1 MKTKTIILSVV
12 IVIALAIG
20 ITAYAHGPG
29 GGTRGGYG
37 MGGNGYGMMG
47 GAGMM
52 GAGGM
57 MGGYGAGQGM
67 MSGYGAG
74 QGMMDWYG
82 RSDRNQY
89 GRDTWDRDRRSPRD
103 YRQAR
108 PNSRSEIESL
118 QNQIQEKRKELS
130 SLFRSDNADKA
141 LMEKKI
147 EELED
152 LERYLDQKIS
162 SRDTQR

>member
-20 ITAYAHGPG
+20 ITAYAQGPG
-29 GGTRGGYG
+29 GGSRGGYG
-37 MGGNGYGMMG
+37 MGGNGY
-47 GAGMM
+47 GMM

-67 MSGYGAG
+67 MDY
-74 QGMMDWYG
+74 WYG

-103 YRQAR
+103 YGQER
-108 PNSRSEIESL
+108 PNSRSEIVSL
-118 QNQIQEKRKELS
+118 RNQIQGKRRELS
-130 SLFRSDNADKA
+130 SLFRSDNVDKT
-141 LMEKKI
+141 LMERKI
-147 EELED
+147 EELEN
-152 LERYLDQKIS
+152 LERNLDQKIS
-162 SRDTQR
+162 FRDTQR

>member
-29 GGTRGGYG
+29 GDSRGGYG

-47 GAGMM
+47 GS
-52 GAGGM
+52 GM

-67 MSGYGAG
+67 M
-74 QGMMDWYG
+74 DLYG

-89 GRDTWDRDRRSPRD
+89 GWDTRDRDRRSLRD
-103 YRQAR
+103 YGQDR
-108 PNSRSEIESL
+108 PNSRTAIESL
-118 QNQIQEKRKELS
+118 LNQIQEKRRELS
-130 SLFRSDNADKA
+130 SLFRSDNVDKA
-141 LMEKKI
+141 QMERKI
-147 EELED
+147 EELEN
-152 LERYLDQKIS
+152 LERYLDEKIS
-162 SRDTQR
+162 SRDIQR

>member
-1 MKTKTIILSVV
+1 MKTKIIIISLV

-29 GGTRGGYG
+29 GSSRGGYG
-37 MGGNGYGMMG
+37 MGGNGGY
-47 GAGMM
+47 GMM

-57 MGGYGAGQGM
+57 MG
-67 MSGYGAG
+67 GYGAG

-89 GRDTWDRDRRSPRD
+89 GRDTRDRDRRSLRN
-103 YRQAR
+103 YGQER
-108 PNSRSEIESL
+108 PNSRTAIESL
-118 QNQIQEKRKELS
+118 RNQIQGKRQELS

-141 LMEKKI
+141 LVERKI
-147 EELED
+147 EELD
-152 LERYLDQKIS
+152 NLERYLDEKIL

>member
-1 MKTKTIILSVV
+1 MKTKTIILSAV

-29 GGTRGGYG
+29 GGSRGGYG

-47 GAGMM
+47 GS
-52 GAGGM
+52 GM

-67 MSGYGAG
+67 ME
-74 QGMMDWYG
+74 WYG

-89 GRDTWDRDRRSPRD
+89 GRDTRDRDSRSPRN
-103 YRQAR
+103 YGQERT
-108 PNSRSEIESL
+108 NSRTAMESL
-118 QNQIQEKRKELS
+118 RNQIQGKRRELS
-130 SLFRSDNADKA
+130 SLFRSDNVDKT
-141 LMEKKI
+141 LMERKI
-147 EELED
+147 EELD
-152 LERYLDQKIS
+152 NLERYLDQKIS